1 MCGIAGVMRT
11 SDAQAQDSVL
21 RRLGDALAHR
31 GPDGRGSYQA
41 DRVAMVQTRLAIID
55 LKTGDQPLYGP
66 DHSALIGNGEIYN
79 YVELRQELGEDRFA
93 TRSDCEPPLHLHAAD
108 GLGFADRL
116 RGMYALAIHDRTSG
130 RLVLARD
137 PFGIK
142 PLYYI
147 EHRDHF
153 AFASEPQALVAA
165 GLAEPVEEPLA
176 RAELLQMQ
184 FTTGASTPFHGVKRL
199 LPGETVIVAGGRIL
213 ERTRRTVLPTDGPR
227 ALSEEQALAG
237 LDRVLMDSVLVHQR
251 SDVPYGMF
259 LSGGIDSS
267 VLLAVMAR
275 LNERPVRAFTAGFRG
290 ADVHDERERAR
301 RVAAAA
307 GAEHVEVEIGE
318 EDMWRMLPRIAAAVD
333 DPVADYA
340 VIPTYLLAER
350 ARQDVK
356 VILCGEGGD
365 ELFAGYGRYR
375 SAVRPWF
382 WGGRG
387 MRVKGMFDELGVL
400 REQPLGWRD
409 GMDAAETQA
418 AGHAKLSR
426 LQVAQMIDCTDWL
439 PNDLLTKLDR
449 CLMAHG
455 VEGRVPFLDPV
466 VADFAFSLP
475 NKLKVHHRL
484 GKWLL
489 RKWLETAM
497 PEAEAFGR
505 KRGFTVPVA
514 QWLRNQGV
522 KLGPLVAEQPG
533 VAALCHHDQVVR
545 LFGSP
550 DKRHGFAAWTLLF
563 YALWHQRHILCR
575 DPGDGDTFAVLDA
588 ARGDA

>member
-11 SDAQAQDSVL
+11 SDANAQDSAL
-21 RRLGDALAHR
+21 ELLGNALAHR
-31 GPDGRGSYQA
+31 GPDGRGTYHG
-41 DRVAMVQTRLAIID
+41 DRIGMIQTRLAIID
-55 LKTGDQPLYGP
+55 LETGDQPLFGP
-66 DHSALIGNGEIYN
+66 EHTALIGNGEIYN
-79 YVELRQELGEDRFA
+79 YIELRAELGEEHFT
-93 TRSDCEPPLHLHAAD
+93 TRSDCEPPLHLYARD
-108 GLGFADRL
+108 GLGYANGL
-116 RGMYALAIHDRTSG
+116 RGMYALAIHDRPSG
-130 RLVLARD
+130 RLVLSRD

-153 AFASEPQALVAA
+153 AFASEPQALLAA
-165 GLAEPVEEPLA
+165 GLAERVEDPTA
-176 RAELLQMQ
+176 RSEVLQMQ
-184 FTTGASTPFHGVKRL
+184 FSTGAATPFHGIKRL
-199 LPGETVIVAGGRIL
+199 LPGETVVVAGGRIL
-213 ERTRRTVLPTDGPR
+213 ERTRRPMLPTEGPR
-227 ALSEEQALAG
+227 PQDEDQALVA
-237 LDRVLMDSVLVHQR
+237 LDRALTDSVQVHQR

-259 LSGGIDSS
+259 LSGGVDSS
-267 VLLAVMAR
+267 ALLAMMAR
-275 LNERPVRAFTAGFRG
+275 LNDRPVKAFTAGFRG

-301 RVAAAA
+301 QVATAA
-307 GAEHVEVEIGE
+307 GAEHIEVEIGE
-318 EDMWRMLPRIAAAVD
+318 EDVWRTLPRIAAVMD

-387 MRVKGMFDELGVL
+387 MRVKGMFDELNIL
-400 REQPLGWRD
+400 REQPAGWRD
-409 GMDAAETQA
+409 GMDAAESQA
-418 AGHAKLSR
+418 ASNDKLSR

-439 PNDLLTKLDR
+439 PNDLLTKIDR

-455 VEGRVPFLDPV
+455 VEGRVPLLDPV

-475 NKLKVHHRL
+475 NDLKVHRRL

-489 RKWLETAM
+489 RRWLEKAM
-497 PEAEAFGR
+497 PEADAFGR

-514 QWLRNQGV
+514 QWLRGQGTR
-522 KLGPLVAEQPG
+522 LGPLVAGQVG
-533 VAALCHHDQVVR
+533 VTALCHRDQVIK
-545 LFGSP
+545 LFNSS

-563 YALWHQRHILCR
+563 YALWHQRHIVGS
-575 DPGDGDTFAVLDA
+575 DAGDADTFAALDA
-588 ARGDA
+588 ARADN

>member
-1 MCGIAGVMRT
+1 MCGIAGIMRT
-11 SDAQAQDSVL
+11 SDALNQEALLQK
-21 RRLGDALAHR
+21 LGDALAHR
-31 GPDGRGSYQA
+31 GPDGRGTYQA
-41 DRVAMVQTRLAIID
+41 DRVAMIQTRLAIID
-55 LKTGDQPLYGP
+55 LNTGDQPLYGP
-66 DHSALIGNGEIYN
+66 DNTALIANGEIYN
-79 YVELRQELGEDRFA
+79 YIELRHEIGDERFA
-93 TRSDCEPPLHLHAAD
+93 TQSDCEPPLYLYESD
-108 GLGFADRL
+108 RLDFADRL
-116 RGMYALAIHDRTSG
+116 RGMYALAIHDRPSG
-130 RLVLARD
+130 RLVLSRD

-165 GLAEPVEEPLA
+165 GLAEAREEPMP

-184 FTTGASTPFHGVKRL
+184 FSTGASTPFHGIKRV
-199 LPGETVIVAGGRIL
+199 LPGETVVVAGGKIL
-213 ERTRRTVLPTDGPR
+213 ERKRQQVLPTDGPR
-227 ALSEEQALAG
+227 PVNEDDAIAA
-237 LDRVLMDSVLVHQR
+237 LDRVLTESVELHQR

-259 LSGGIDSS
+259 LSGGVDSS
-267 VLLAVMAR
+267 ALLAMMAR
-275 LNERPVRAFTAGFRG
+275 LNDRPVLAYTAGFRG

-301 RVAAAA
+301 TVADAA
-307 GAEHVEVEIGE
+307 GATHVEVEIGE
-318 EDMWRMLPRIAAAVD
+318 EDVWQSLPAIAAAMD

-340 VIPTYLLAER
+340 VIPTYMLAKR
-350 ARQDVK
+350 AREDVK

-387 MRVKGMFDELGVL
+387 MRVKGMFDNLDVL
-400 REQPLGWRD
+400 RESPIGWRD

-418 AGHAKLSR
+418 ADNDSLSR
-426 LQVAQMIDCTDWL
+426 LQIAQMIDCTDWL
-439 PNDLLTKLDR
+439 PNDLLTKIDR

-455 VEGRVPFLDPV
+455 VEGRVPLLDPQ
-466 VADFAFSLP
+466 VAAFAFALP
-475 NKLKVHHRL
+475 NQMKVHRRL

-489 RKWLETAM
+489 RKWLETAL
-497 PEAEAFGR
+497 PEAQPFGK

-514 QWLRNQGV
+514 QWLRGQGT
-522 KLGPLVAEQPG
+522 KLGPLVAAQPG
-533 VAALCHHDQVVR
+533 VAALCHPDRVIR
-545 LFGSP
+545 LFGSE

-563 YALWHQRHILCR
+563 YALWHQRHIVGS

-588 ARGDA
+588 ARADR